1 MLHIA
6 GRFHWLNL
14 DFRRQVTALQ
24 TARQH
29 FPALLPL
36 LCAGAVAFSCVLQSE
51 TIFLVFFNYYFKSSH
66 LNHVLQFLMSFFVWQ
81 LRILHHRAPLPEEAS
96 WTKELEAAERV
107 VVRVNTVVG
116 ARSVCKLR
124 SAWNN
129 KQFIRPWIDY
139 VYDNT
144 ACWWGPLS
152 VLLCVY
158 LKWMQKNLFLFFG
171 RRTRNKSPALCH
183 YASTTLFSMQNT
195 THVSP

>member
-1 MLHIA
+1 MGIIPASLKSDTIQMSQCCCQPNSVAGTLTWLQRRPWLNTAWMLHIA

-29 FPALLPL
+29 FPVLLPL

-51 TIFLVFFNYYFKSSH
+51 IIFLHFFYYYFKASH

-107 VVRVNTVVG
+107 VVRVSTVVG

-124 SAWNN
+124 SA
-129 KQFIRPWIDY
+129 
-139 VYDNT
+139 
-144 ACWWGPLS
+144 
-152 VLLCVY
+152 
-158 LKWMQKNLFLFFG
+158 
-171 RRTRNKSPALCH
+171 
-183 YASTTLFSMQNT
+183 
-195 THVSP
+195 